1 MGTIKILDD
10 TEEQYVSPSGR
21 RCIVQDAVHN
31 IDVDF
36 ARRFQNVVIIG
47 ARTPKSS
54 LEELSAPKSATQY

>member
-1 MGTIKILDD
+1 MGTIEILAD
-10 TEEQYVSPSGR
+10 TEEQYISLSDR
-21 RCIVQDAVHN
+21 RRIVLNAVHN

-47 ARTPKSS
+47 ARTPKNS